1 MILLLAL
8 LGGGLGLPLF
18 DVVAYHSRPAACRPL
33 GPTLAEQGG
42 VRAHPQVCVLPN
54 ATAASGALPVFTPA
68 LLPPAARAAE
78 ACAPLVGLPILQ
90 LCHSLCF
97 SRAPPTA

>member
-54 ATAASGALPVFTPA
+54 ATAASGAFRSSLP
-68 LLPPAARAAE
+68 
-78 ACAPLVGLPILQ
+78 
-90 LCHSLCF
+90 HF
-97 SRAPPTA
+97 SHPQRGPQKPVHR